1 VVGLPEKTEA
11 PEYYFRY
18 IDRVAN
24 PDVLSELEGQLES
37 AMKYLGTISEKASLS
52 RYSPDKW
59 SVREVLSHVN
69 DCERLFV
76 ARAFWFA
83 RAMEGAMPSFE
94 QEPAVAAAKA
104 DRHPWQTHVEEFAA
118 VRLST
123 LAFFRNLPEEAWS
136 RTGIASGNTFTVR
149 ALAFIAAGHVT
160 HHLGILREKY
170 GLRDE
175 AD

>member
-1 VVGLPEKTEA
+1 MTGLPEKTEA
-11 PEYYFRY
+11 PEYYFKY
-18 IDRVAN
+18 INRISN
-24 PDVLSELEGQLES
+24 PDVVAELEGQLES
-37 AMKYLGTISEKASLS
+37 AMSYLGTISEKASLS
-52 RYSPDKW
+52 RYAPDKW
-59 SVREVLSHVN
+59 SVREVLSHIN

-104 DRHPWQTHVEEFAA
+104 DQHPWESHVEEFTAI
-118 VRLST
+118 RLSS
-123 LAFFRNLPEEAWS
+123 LAFFRHLPSEAWA

-149 ALAFIAAGHVT
+149 ALAYIAAGHVS
-160 HHLGILREKY
+160 HHLAILREKY
-170 GLRDE
+170 GLNDE